1 MKREDR
7 RGERDPVLGDL
18 LRDVVH
24 VPALPA
30 DFGEQ
35 LQAHLGEIDAE
46 ARSAGVTRAPSRHR
60 RRWALLAIA
69 AVAAL
74 AVAVAFAM
82 VGRHTVREYA
92 RPQPASA
99 AEVVARVR
107 NSLAEFQTISA
118 TVSTYSADVEGPS
131 LETYGSGWTTSA
143 EYFARAHVEG
153 RPTLESPP
161 SHVIATSEGEARL
174 TSPVPE
180 DMPRAEGKLTL
191 ERDWPAVRVE
201 TKDDPSGTSSLYIPA
216 YALKGRAYS
225 YSGEG
230 ESAVEFVNTP
240 LGPPDAQPDT
250 SAYAT
255 VMEQANA
262 LSLLAHGTV
271 KATTYDGRP
280 ALVVGADVT
289 PGPVVVRKNRDGYKV
304 ARDYDRF
311 EMTVDKATWF
321 PVRYTMS
328 LHGKVNLD
336 VRLTD
341 IQLGV
346 PVDSAEF
353 EPAFPKDLVVT
364 PLDEGFRRVGLGAA
378 AHTFRYRPLAPT
390 SLPGRF
396 SYSLAAV
403 ASKAVFELW
412 VGYAPLPSNR
422 RLIVSHDVTALEY
435 RAGFLSFTVT
445 TRRGEGM
452 HNPLLADP
460 FEPGPARSLAS
471 EEVKTVT
478 LRHGAWAGTTAK
490 LAMPVS
496 GVPHLWVFHDG
507 LMVTIGGDLTA
518 QQLLAVA
525 ESLEPLSTAP

>member
-7 RGERDPVLGDL
+7 RGKRDPILGDV
-18 LRDVVH
+18 LREVVH

-35 LQAHLGEIDAE
+35 LQARLGEIDE
-46 ARSAGVTRAPSRHR
+46 QARSARVTRASGGHR
-60 RRWALLAIA
+60 RRWALLAVA

-74 AVAVAFAM
+74 AVALAVA
-82 VGRHTVREYA
+82 GKHSVREYA

-99 AEVVARVR
+99 TEVVARVR
-107 NSLAEFQTISA
+107 DSLARFSTVSA

-131 LETYGSGWTTSA
+131 LKAYGSGWTTSA
-143 EYFARAHVEG
+143 EYFAKAYVKG

-161 SHVIATSEGEARL
+161 SHFIATSEGEARL
-174 TSPVPE
+174 TSPVPD

-191 ERDWPAVRVE
+191 EPDWPAVRVE
-201 TKDDPSGTSSLYIPA
+201 TKDAPSGTSSLYIPA

-225 YSGEG
+225 YSGVG
-230 ESAVEFVNTP
+230 EAAVEFVNAP
-240 LGPPDAQPDT
+240 FGPPDAQLET
-250 SAYAT
+250 SFYAT
-255 VMEQANA
+255 VMDQANA

-271 KATTYDGRP
+271 KETTYDGRP
-280 ALVVGADVT
+280 ALVVAADVT

-311 EMTVDKATWF
+311 EMTVDKTTWL

-353 EPAFPKDLVVT
+353 DPAFPKHVVVT
-364 PLDEGFRRVGLGAA
+364 PLDEGFRRVGLNEASHAFG
-378 AHTFRYRPLAPT
+378 YRPLAPT
-390 SLPGRF
+390 SLPDRF

-403 ASKAVFELW
+403 APKAVFELW

-422 RLIVSHDVTALEY
+422 RRIATYDVTALEY

-445 TRRGEGM
+445 TRREEGM

-460 FEPGPARSLAS
+460 FEPGSARSLAS
-471 EEVKTVT
+471 GDVETVT
-478 LRHGAWAGTTAK
+478 LRHGAWAGATAK
-490 LAMPVS
+490 LAMPVN
-496 GVPHLWVFHDG
+496 GVPHLWAFRDG

-518 QQLLAVA
+518 RQLLAVA
-525 ESLEPLSTAP
+525 ESLQPLGQQ

>member
-1 MKREDR
+1 MKRDDP
-7 RGERDPVLGDL
+7 RGRRDPVMGDL
-18 LRDVVH
+18 LRETVS
-24 VPALPA
+24 VPPLP
-30 DFGEQ
+30 DHFGEQ
-35 LQAHLGEIDAE
+35 LQAHLAEVDAE
-46 ARSAGVTRAPSRHR
+46 ARSARVTRAPSRHR

-74 AVAVAFAM
+74 AVAFVVA
-82 VGRHTVREYA
+82 GRHTVREYA
-92 RPQPASA
+92 QPQPASA

-107 NSLAEFQTISA
+107 DSLAGFRTISA
-118 TVSTYSADVEGPS
+118 TVSSYSADVEGPS
-131 LETYGSGWTTSA
+131 LKTYGSGWTTSA
-143 EYFARAHVEG
+143 EYFAKAYVKG

-161 SHVIATSEGEARL
+161 SHIISTSEGEARL
-174 TSPVPE
+174 TSPVRE
-180 DMPRAEGKLTL
+180 DMPRPAGKLTL
-191 ERDWPAVRVE
+191 EPDWPAVRVE
-201 TKDDPSGTSSLYIPA
+201 TKDAPSGTSSLYIPA

-230 ESAVEFVNTP
+230 EAAVEFVNAP

-250 SAYAT
+250 SFYAT
-255 VMEQANA
+255 VMDQANA

-280 ALVVGADVT
+280 ALVVAADVT

-346 PVDSAEF
+346 PVDSAQF
-353 EPAFPKDLVVT
+353 KPAFPKGVVVT
-364 PLDEGFRRVGLGAA
+364 PLDQGFRRVGLNEASHAFG
-378 AHTFRYRPLAPT
+378 YRPLAPT

-403 ASKAVFELW
+403 APKTVFELW

-422 RLIVSHDVTALEY
+422 RRIVAHDVTALEY

-445 TRRGEGM
+445 TRREEGM

-460 FEPGPARSLAS
+460 FEPGPARRLAS
-471 EEVKTVT
+471 DDVQTVT
-478 LRHGAWAGTTAK
+478 LHHGAWAGATAK
-490 LAMPVS
+490 LAMPVI
-496 GVPHLWVFHDG
+496 GVPHLWAFHDG
-507 LMVTIGGDLTA
+507 LMVTIGGDLTRR
-518 QQLLAVA
+518 QLLAVA
-525 ESLEPLSTAP
+525 ESLEPLAE